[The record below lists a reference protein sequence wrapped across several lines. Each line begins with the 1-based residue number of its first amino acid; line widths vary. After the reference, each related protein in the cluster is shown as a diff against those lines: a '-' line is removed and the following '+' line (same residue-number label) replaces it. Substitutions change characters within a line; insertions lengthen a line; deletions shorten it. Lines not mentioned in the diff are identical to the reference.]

1 MRMMKLCSF
10 LLLLA
15 STGLAPAG
23 ASAQEQ
29 GQIAGRSQ
37 GSISIRVSVAPR
49 LQLRGSGPVTTDG
62 SGRSSLM
69 CLESNL
75 SRANFT
81 VTAAPGPSAME
92 TVRWVG
98 EARPAESPAAAYGN
112 CLPASLNADRSG
124 DGPLVLIVR
133 PE

>member
-1 MRMMKLCSF
+1 MMKLCSF

-15 STGLAPAG
+15 STGLAPAR
-23 ASAQEQ
+23 ASAEEQ

-37 GSISIRVSVAPR
+37 GSISITVSVAPR
-49 LQLRGSGPVTTDG
+49 LQLRGTRPVTTDG
-62 SGRSSLM
+62 SPRSPLM

-81 VTAAPGPSAME
+81 VAAVPDASVVE
-92 TVRWVG
+92 TVPWVG
-98 EARPAESPAAAYGN
+98 EARSAGSPAATYGK
-112 CLPASLNADRSG
+112 CLAPGSLNADRSG